1 MPYVKIIGKGDSTMY
16 KYLVFFDLD
25 RTLFDEN
32 SKVND
37 EVANA
42 MEEIRKHG
50 GLPVISTGRNIFEI
64 KDTLEK
70 TKIDS
75 VVAANGDFG
84 MLRGKEVFSNTID
97 PKIIDQLY
105 DFVEQ
110 HGNTLVL
117 LNQKRGAITNH
128 DELAIKAFKHV
139 HAPLPKIV
147 TKTYWHE
154 NPINMMVVTNTD
166 LDTEYEDAFGDVLTF
181 YRNSPYSID
190 VVVHGVSKAT
200 GIKQL
205 IDTAGLKGIPTYAFG
220 DGNNDIPML
229 DYVDHPVVMGN
240 GLSNVKPHGEFIT
253 TKNTDHGI
261 VNGLKHF
268 NLI

>member
-1 MPYVKIIGKGDSTMY
+1 
-16 KYLVFFDLD
+16 
-25 RTLFDEN
+25 
-32 SKVND
+32 
-37 EVANA
+37 
-42 MEEIRKHG
+42 
-50 GLPVISTGRNIFEI
+50 
-64 KDTLEK
+64 
-70 TKIDS
+70 
-75 VVAANGDFG
+75 
-84 MLRGKEVFSNTID
+84 
-97 PKIIDQLY
+97 
-105 DFVEQ
+105 
-110 HGNTLVL
+110 
-117 LNQKRGAITNH
+117 
-128 DELAIKAFKHV
+128 
-139 HAPLPKIV
+139 
-147 TKTYWHE
+147 
-154 NPINMMVVTNTD
+154 MVVTNTD

-205 IDTAGLKGIPTYAFG
+205 IDTAGLRGIPTYAFG